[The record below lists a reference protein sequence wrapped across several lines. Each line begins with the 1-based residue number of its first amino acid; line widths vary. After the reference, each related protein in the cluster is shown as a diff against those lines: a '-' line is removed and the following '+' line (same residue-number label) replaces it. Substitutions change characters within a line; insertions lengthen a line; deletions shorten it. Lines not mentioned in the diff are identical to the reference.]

1 MTFCRATRSN
11 PPGNAL
17 STLDNRPLLCYIIP
31 MTITKTS
38 PLTGNINT
46 MDIDVSEEQ
55 LAAWQGGVLI
65 QRAMPHLT
73 PDERE
78 FLMTGYTP
86 EDWEEIFGE

>member
-1 MTFCRATRSN
+1 
-11 PPGNAL
+11 
-17 STLDNRPLLCYIIP
+17 

-46 MDIDVSEEQ
+46 MDMDVSEEQ
-55 LAAWQGGVLI
+55 IAAWQGGVLI
-65 QRAMPHLT
+65 QRAMPNLT

-86 EDWEEIFGE
+86 EDWKEIFGE

>member
-1 MTFCRATRSN
+1 
-11 PPGNAL
+11 
-17 STLDNRPLLCYIIP
+17 

-46 MDIDVSEEQ
+46 MDMDVSEEQ
-55 LAAWQGGVLI
+55 IAAWQGGVVI
-65 QRAMPHLT
+65 QRAMPNLT

-86 EDWEEIFGE
+86 EDWKEIFGE

>member
-1 MTFCRATRSN
+1 
-11 PPGNAL
+11 
-17 STLDNRPLLCYIIP
+17 

-65 QRAMPHLT
+65 QRAMPNLT